1 MSRDPRSMK
10 MGAIAMDNE
19 MGLETHR
26 NSLEAHR
33 PLRQSVPP
41 RSLIFFMLKVSI
53 HQLDT
58 LQTKLVLP

>member
-1 MSRDPRSMK
+1 M

-41 RSLIFFMLKVSI
+41 RSLIFFMLNNFHSVIINTFWDIIPFFSS
-53 HQLDT
+53 
-58 LQTKLVLP
+58 